1 MASRGGTRPVNRARR
16 RVVVTG
22 IGAVTPVGTGVEEVW
37 KALLAGRS
45 GISRIENID
54 ASTLPVKIA
63 GEIHDFV
70 PEDWMSAKDVK
81 RSDRAVHFALAASK
95 LAWQDAGEPSTDNA
109 RTGVMFSTGI
119 GGLGSLLV
127 QHKVFLEKGAD
138 RVSPFMVPMLMPNA
152 AAGHVAMAFGFTGPN
167 ECITTACAAGA
178 HAVGDAYRVIRDGLA
193 DVCVAGGTD
202 ATILGLTVA
211 GFAQMQALSRRN
223 DDPEHA
229 SRPFDRDRDG
239 FVLSEGAGTLVL
251 EEAER
256 AVARGA
262 GIYAEFAGYGAS
274 ADAYHITA
282 PEPEGIGAI
291 QSIQACL
298 EDAEEP
304 PDAVD
309 YSNAHG
315 TSTQLN
321 DAAETRAVKKALG
334 DHAYRTPVSSTKS
347 MTGHML
353 GAAGAIEAGIAALV
367 VKHGVIPP
375 TMNYE
380 HADEDCDLDYVP
392 NEARRVDVRLA
403 LSNSFGF
410 GGQNATVALRRWE
423 G

>member
-1 MASRGGTRPVNRARR
+1 MAPVRRSPPAQDRR

-22 IGAVTPVGTGVEEVW
+22 IGAVTPIGAGVEPFWE
-37 KALLAGRS
+37 ALLAGRS
-45 GISRIENID
+45 GISPIENID
-54 ASTLPVKIA
+54 ASALPVKIG
-63 GEIHDFV
+63 GEIHDFRA
-70 PEDWMSAKDVK
+70 EQWMSPKEVK
-81 RSDRAVHFALAASK
+81 RTDRAVHFALAASK
-95 LAWQDAGEPSTDNA
+95 LAWQDAGEPSVDHA

-127 QHKVFLEKGAD
+127 QHKVFLEKGPD

-178 HAVGDAYRVIRDGLA
+178 HAVGEGYRAIRDGLA
-193 DVCVAGGTD
+193 DVCIAGGTE

-256 AVARGA
+256 AIARGA
-262 GIYAEFAGYGAS
+262 RIYAEFAGYGAS

-282 PEPEGIGAI
+282 PEPEGLGAI
-291 QSIQACL
+291 QCMQACL
-298 EDAEEP
+298 EDAGEG
-304 PDAVD
+304 PDAVG
-309 YSNAHG
+309 YINAHG

-334 DHAYRTPVSSTKS
+334 EHAYRTAISSTKS

-353 GAAGAIEAGIAALV
+353 GAAGAVEAAVAALV
-367 VKHGVIPP
+367 VQRGLIPP
-375 TMNYE
+375 TTNYE
-380 HADEDCDLDYVP
+380 NADEVCDLDYVP
-392 NEARRVDVRLA
+392 NEARKADVRLA

-410 GGQNATVALRRWE
+410 GGQNASVALRRWE

>member
-1 MASRGGTRPVNRARR
+1 P
-16 RVVVTG
+16 
-22 IGAVTPVGTGVEEVW
+22 
-37 KALLAGRS
+37 S
-45 GISRIENID
+45 GITPIEHID
-54 ASTLPVKIA
+54 ASQVPVKIA
-63 GEIHDFV
+63 GEIHDFD
-70 PEDWMSAKDVK
+70 PEAWMSPKEIK
-81 RSDRAVHFALAASK
+81 RTDRAVHFAIAASK
-95 LAWQDAGEPSTDNA
+95 LAWKDAGDPSVDNA

-178 HAVGDAYRVIRDGLA
+178 HAVGDAYRVIRHGLA
-193 DVCVAGGTD
+193 DVCIAGGTD

-223 DDPEHA
+223 DDPAHA

-239 FVLSEGAGTLVL
+239 FVLSEGAGALIL
-251 EEAER
+251 EDAER

-262 GIYAEFAGYGAS
+262 RIYAELAGYGAS

-282 PEPEGIGAI
+282 PEPEGLGAI
-291 QSIQACL
+291 QSMQACL
-298 EDAEEP
+298 EDAGEP

-309 YSNAHG
+309 Y
-315 TSTQLN
+315 
-321 DAAETRAVKKALG
+321 
-334 DHAYRTPVSSTKS
+334 
-347 MTGHML
+347 
-353 GAAGAIEAGIAALV
+353 
-367 VKHGVIPP
+367 
-375 TMNYE
+375 
-380 HADEDCDLDYVP
+380 VP
-392 NEARRVDVRLA
+392 NQARRADVRLA

-410 GGQNATVALRRWE
+410 GGQNATLALRRWE

>member
-1 MASRGGTRPVNRARR
+1 MAPEAARR

-22 IGAVTPVGTGVEEVW
+22 IGPVTPIGAGVGPFWE
-37 KALLAGRS
+37 ALLAGRS
-45 GISRIENID
+45 GVSPIEHID
-54 ASTLPVKIA
+54 ASELPVKIA
-63 GEIHDFV
+63 GEIHDFNA
-70 PEDWMSAKDVK
+70 EEWMSPKEIK
-81 RSDRAVHFALAASK
+81 RSDRAVHFAVAASK
-95 LAWQDAGEPSTDNA
+95 LAWKDAGEPAVDKA

-119 GGLGSLLV
+119 GGLGSLLA
-127 QHKVFLEKGAD
+127 QHRVFLEKGAD

-178 HAVGDAYRVIRDGLA
+178 HAVGDAYRVIRHGLA
-193 DVCVAGGTD
+193 NVCIAGGTD

-223 DDPEHA
+223 DDPAHA

-239 FVLSEGAGTLVL
+239 FVLSEGAGALIL
-251 EEAER
+251 EDAER

-262 GIYAEFAGYGAS
+262 RIYAELAGYGSS

-282 PEPEGIGAI
+282 PEPEGLGAI
-291 QSIQACL
+291 QCMQACL
-298 EDAEEP
+298 EDAEEA
-304 PDAVD
+304 PDSVD
-309 YSNAHG
+309 YVNAHG
-315 TSTQLN
+315 TSTPLN
-321 DAAETRAVKKALG
+321 DVAETRALKKVLG

-353 GAAGAIEAGIAALV
+353 GAAGAVEAGIAALV
-367 VKHGVIPP
+367 VQNGVIPP
-375 TMNYE
+375 TINYE
-380 HADEDCDLDYVP
+380 HPDEECDLDYVP
-392 NEARRVDVRLA
+392 NEPRPADVRLA

-410 GGQNATVALRRWE
+410 GGQNATLALRRWE